1 MTPETHSQPTQSQPT
16 ISRGQSSVELLII
29 LAVSLTILSA
39 LVSFTTEHVSNV
51 QKQQSVD
58 SARDSVN
65 RLVREINQ
73 VYLSGPGNVRDVV
86 LPFPSGIDAS
96 NSLLSNNSI
105 ILRVYGTDV
114 SASAIPALQ
123 GSVPTS
129 QGLIR
134 IRLISYANYVAISLV
149 SVVSDTDTI
158 YVATARDSNESFT
171 VTLTNFNSSIAISVL
186 SLAWSHSHVG
196 AALSSSS
203 ITLLPGESESF
214 DIDFNA
220 GATAY
225 GNYVGTLTVSSSVSG
240 SVEQI
245 SIPINVEVFAPAQT
259 LLTAIPSTLE
269 FTTLGADANV
279 QTLQLCNSGSTAIK
293 DVSFTISSSSPG
305 SWVSPIS
312 TISQINP
319 SSCQNVDVTLTVPSG
334 TSAGNYSG
342 SLTITDYTGANNT
355 TLGINSIVQT
365 MNNYFT
371 WDWSGAQAL
380 NNDVSD
386 FKVSNTHA
394 TATIKMDKITIR
406 GWSSCDSAQA
416 EITTF
421 ALNGST
427 LYSGGSATDN
437 EEFDITNHDIDSLT
451 THDTGNTIT
460 FSKTIS
466 DENEQFLPAVEF
478 TDGSI
483 YTGSVFGEGCVVDS
497 IPPGPPASLSG
508 TMGSSAESVLLSFT
522 FPGDDNQTG
531 SVSSVDIRYSTTDI
545 NSQSSFN
552 AANSASYTGSILAA
566 GNVGT
571 QLIDDLNVGNT
582 YYFSIQFYDDAN
594 NPSAL
599 PTAARA
605 RPRNT
610 FRYSLGDFNIAPF
623 AFSRSNPSAGQLDVN
638 EFRVRSLA
646 GSGDRNIVI
655 RVADDANSENAW
667 IVTFGVMSG
676 LPRVN
681 NIRVWYPT
689 PNVPGIPGTAPQYQ
703 ANPNAPTAGTF
714 DFLSTALINSE
725 YRFNGAYVNIPNPS
739 RLYIDWFSN
748 FTDGNVIFD
757 QTVT

>member
-1 MTPETHSQPTQSQPT
+1 M
-16 ISRGQSSVELLII
+16 SRGQSSVELLII

-65 RLVREINQ
+65 RLVREANQ

-86 LPFPSGIDAS
+86 LPFPSGIDTTYS
-96 NSLLSNNSI
+96 TISDKSI

-114 SASAIPALQ
+114 SASAISTLK
-123 GSVPTS
+123 GSVPTA
-129 QGLIR
+129 QGLVR
-134 IRLISYANYVAISLV
+134 IRLISFVDYVEISLV
-149 SVVSDTDTI
+149 SVVNDADTI
-158 YVATARDSNESFT
+158 YVAMSRDSNESFT
-171 VTLTNFNSSIAISVL
+171 VTFTNYNSSAAITSL
-186 SLAWSHSHVG
+186 SLAWTHSLVG
-196 AALSSSS
+196 AALSGSS
-203 ITLLPGESESF
+203 ITLLPGESESV

-225 GNYVGTLTVSSSVSG
+225 GNYVGALTATSSISG
-240 SVEQI
+240 AIEQI
-245 SIPINVEVFAPAQT
+245 SIPMNVEVFAPAQT
-259 LLTAIPSTLE
+259 LLTTIPSTLE
-269 FTTLGADANV
+269 FTTLGIDSNV
-279 QTLQLCNSGSTAIK
+279 QVLQLCNSGATAIK
-293 DVSFTISSSSPG
+293 DVSFTISSNSPG

-312 TISQINP
+312 TITQINP
-319 SSCQNVDVTLTVPSG
+319 SSCQNVNVTLTVPPG
-334 TSAGNYSG
+334 TAAGNYSG
-342 SLTITDYTGANNT
+342 SLTIADYTGANNT
-355 TLGINSIVQT
+355 SLGINSIVQT
-365 MNNYFT
+365 MNNYFL
-371 WDWSGAQAL
+371 WDWSNASAQ
-380 NNDVSD
+380 NNDVYD
-386 FKVSNTHA
+386 FNISNTHA
-394 TATIKMDKITIR
+394 TTTITIDKVTIR
-406 GWSSCDSAQA
+406 GWFACDSTQS
-416 EITTF
+416 EITTLE
-421 ALNGST
+421 LNNSVR
-427 LYSGGSATDN
+427 YSSGSAGDD
-437 EEFDITNHDIDSLT
+437 EEFNISNHDIPALT
-451 THDTGNTIT
+451 NQGSGNTIT
-460 FSKTIS
+460 FTNNIG
-466 DENEQFLPAVEF
+466 DENEQFLPVIEF
-478 TDGSI
+478 TDGSV
-483 YTGSVFGEGCVVDS
+483 YTGSIFGEGCVVDS
-497 IPPGPPASLSG
+497 IPPGLPASLSG
-508 TMGSSAESVLLSFT
+508 SMGSSAESVLLSFT

-531 SVSSVDIRYSTTDI
+531 TVSSADIRYSLSDI
-545 NSQSSFN
+545 NSQTNFN
-552 AANSASYTGSILAA
+552 NATSVTYSGSILAA

-571 QLIDDLNVGNT
+571 QLIDDLNVGNN

-594 NPSAL
+594 NPSGL

-610 FRYSLGDFNIAPF
+610 FSYALGDFNIVPF
-623 AFSRSNPSAGQLDVN
+623 AFSRSSPSAGQLDVN
-638 EFRVRSLA
+638 DFRVRSLA